1 MGMKI
6 ILVKDVENLG
16 SAGDI
21 VDVADGYGRNFLIP
35 RNLAVVA
42 NTRNVKMLEHQKR
55 MVEAKVNKDAEK
67 AKTLV
72 DKIEGQEV
80 LVRAKVGEEGKLFGS
95 ITSGDIVEELEK
107 LGFDIDRKQI
117 VLDSAIKSV
126 GEFRTKVRV
135 SSGHFAEIIVTVAP
149 EEQLGE

>member
-1 MGMKI
+1 MKI
-6 ILVKDVENLG
+6 ILVKDIENLG

-21 VDVADGYGRNFLIP
+21 VEVADGYGRNFLIP

-55 MVEAKVNKDAEK
+55 MVEAKVKKGAEK
-67 AKTLV
+67 AKSLV
-72 DKIEGQEV
+72 AEIEGQEV

-95 ITSGDIVEELEK
+95 ITSGDIVEGLKK

-135 SSGHFAEIIVTVAP
+135 SSGNFAEIIVTVVP

>member
-1 MGMKI
+1 MKI
-6 ILVKDVENLG
+6 ILVKDIENLG

-21 VDVADGYGRNFLIP
+21 VEVADGYGRNFLIP

-55 MVEAKVNKDAEK
+55 MVEAKVKKGAEK
-67 AKTLV
+67 AKSLV
-72 DKIEGQEV
+72 AEIEGQEV

-95 ITSGDIVEELEK
+95 ITSGDIVEELKK

-135 SSGHFAEIIVTVAP
+135 SSGNFAEIIVTVVP